1 MDNRIGLALVFA
13 ACPLFMA
20 GCSTNMAELFIQQEG
35 VEVSR
40 SKFNSFE
47 PGRTPSTA
55 IRTALGEPSR
65 KVKKAGHEIWIYNF
79 KRYSSNPLAI
89 DDMRSQST
97 AFDFD
102 AKGILYKRW
111 QHDFEDNNGN

>member
-20 GCSTNMAELFIQQEG
+20 GCSTDMSEMFIQQEG

-40 SKFNSFE
+40 AKYNSFE
-47 PGRTPSTA
+47 LGRTPSSV
-55 IRTALGEPSR
+55 IRAALGEPSR
-65 KVKKAGHEIWIYNF
+65 KTKKAGHELWVYNF

-89 DDMRSQST
+89 DDTRSQST
-97 AFDFD
+97 VFDFD
-102 AKGILYKRW
+102 SKGILQKRW
-111 QHDFEDNNGN
+111 QHDFKDNN